1 MKRNVFAYFRVLSKV
16 WLGETEQNT
25 GKLKYDSILRNE
37 IRTCNHY
44 TALVNSDGTA
54 ASWGNMPCWQQI
66 NFSFS
71 QTNVS
76 VINYIPIG
84 SSSINN

>member
-54 ASWGNMPCWQQI
+54 AS
-66 NFSFS
+66 
-71 QTNVS
+71 
-76 VINYIPIG
+76 
-84 SSSINN
+84 